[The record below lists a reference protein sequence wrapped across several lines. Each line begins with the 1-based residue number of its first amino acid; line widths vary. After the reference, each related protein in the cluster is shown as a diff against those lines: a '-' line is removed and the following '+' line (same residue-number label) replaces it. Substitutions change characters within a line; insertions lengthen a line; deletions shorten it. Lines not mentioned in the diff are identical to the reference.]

1 MIYTAPVRIPYSD
14 IARKIEKRAQSK
26 KFSKISRKSHQ
37 FKQRANDLA
46 LDASTDAGWWDANN
60 NRFDDLRDT
69 IAAMDAGVI
78 LPYGYDLLYEEY
90 VLVGKRIGIVVTAV
104 AVEDYDDGWS
114 VIDGRI

>member
-1 MIYTAPVRIPYSD
+1 MIYTPPVRIPYSD
-14 IARKIEKRAQSK
+14 LTRKGKVEKRAQSK

-37 FKQRANDLA
+37 FKQRTNDLA

-69 IAAMDAGVI
+69 IAAMNAGVI

-90 VLVGKRIGIVVTAV
+90 VLVGKRIGIDVA